1 MRGIQLGIFLDAQPF
16 PKDMGF
22 PVYNGNAQ
30 EAAKETINWLDKVIP
45 PIIEFGKLLLIAIIV
60 FIIGKRLISCVVRML
75 EKSLERS
82 NVDDGVCKFL
92 VSLSRAFSFM
102 VLLII
107 VVSILGIPT
116 SSLVALV
123 GSAGVAI
130 GLALQGSL
138 SNFAGGILILLL
150 KPFRVGDYIIAVG
163 NEGIVQGI
171 DVFYTKLLTA
181 DNQLIVIPNGALSNS
196 NLVNVT
202 NEEVRR
208 LDLIIE
214 VSYDSNLKKV
224 KDVLHRVALANEKV
238 LKEDQQ
244 IDVFVSSFEA
254 SSIAMGLR
262 MWCKTEDYWKLKW
275 EMLELIKEKFD
286 EEGIEIPFNQ
296 LDVTVK
302 K

>member
-1 MRGIQLGIFLDAQPF
+1 MRGIKLGMFLDAQPF
-16 PKDMGF
+16 PKDLGI
-22 PVYNGNAQ
+22 PVYSGNAQ

-60 FIIGKRLISCVVRML
+60 FVIGKRLISWVVKML

-102 VLLII
+102 VLIII

-163 NEGIVQGI
+163 NEGVVQGI
-171 DVFYTKLLTA
+171 DVFYTKLLTV

-202 NEEVRR
+202 NEEIRR

-224 KDVLHRVALANEKV
+224 KDVLHRVALTNEKV
-238 LKEDQQ
+238 IKEEHQ
-244 IDVFVSSFEA
+244 IDVFVNSFEA